1 MKPPPVRPHAAPHST
16 NRMGGSGRLIVF
28 EGADGVGKTTLSKS
42 VAKKLALRGE
52 RCEWHSFP
60 GRVPGT
66 IGELV
71 YGLHHEPTSRGVVRL
86 TPSAL
91 QALHIAAH
99 LDAIESIFLPFLR
112 AGGSLVLDRFWWST
126 WVYGVTTG
134 VSESLL
140 KSLLDAEVTAWAGFR
155 PKAVFLLTRDRSLRT
170 DGNRGWEAL
179 NRVYRDLAEMER
191 KHYPVNVLQ
200 NYGSLETITRQVLHI
215 LAKSADTNDERR

>member
-1 MKPPPVRPHAAPHST
+1 MD
-16 NRMGGSGRLIVF
+16 GSGRLIVF
-28 EGADGVGKTTLSKS
+28 EGADGAGKTTLSKS
-42 VAKKLALRGE
+42 VGKALALTGE
-52 RCEWHSFP
+52 LCEWHSFP

-71 YGLHHEPTSRGVVRL
+71 YALHHEPASRGLVRL
-86 TPSAL
+86 TPSGL

-140 KSLLDAEVTAWAGFR
+140 KSLLAAEATAWAGFR
-155 PKAVFLLTRDRSLRT
+155 PRAVFLVTRDRSLRS
-170 DGNRGWEAL
+170 DGHRDWEAL
-179 NRVYRDLAEMER
+179 NGVYRDLAEMER
-191 KHYPVNVLQ
+191 KHYPVHVLQ
-200 NYGSLETITRQVLHI
+200 NDGTVESATRQVLDI
-215 LAKSADTNDERR
+215 LAKSADSNDERR